1 MNQCKFWLYQLLD
14 NIMIMKFILLFIVSF
29 LAINGFG
36 QPPENSNSN
45 TTISNQGIYQEEE
58 TESIDVRMDSVPI
71 RNKQESR
78 DIKKDKASGRIQT
91 KPRSSVFYKA
101 QSSQLL
107 ESESKKVKYQ
117 SFSRTPSVE
126 SQKVMDSEVEQLRT
140 IDDESFEYH
149 LYNYVSGNYDV
160 SRQESLFNA
169 ASIDGNNKEVQRLM
183 VANSIVTG
191 DESATKK
198 GLVKLVK
205 NGTLSKETISYTEDV
220 LKSANGND
228 ILITHGTNDSYGAI
242 YNQLID
248 GLAFGSI
255 CIISLDLMKSSSYRE
270 LIRAKGF
277 KVPKREVV
285 DIQFFTELC
294 NLNRNKGVSISMTLP
309 LAYLKPIASK
319 LVPYGLVLR
328 TGNQKPLCAS
338 DLESL
343 WNNEFNKKNLTEF
356 TSAESRNYAKNYRPT
371 KVILEEFHDSN
382 KSNHYMKSSGQK
394 SKKVNK
400 KGN

>member
-1 MNQCKFWLYQLLD
+1 MNQCKFWLYQVLD
-14 NIMIMKFILLFIVSF
+14 NIMIMKFILVFLVSF
-29 LAINGFG
+29 FAIQGFG
-36 QPPENSNSN
+36 QQPENSNS
-45 TTISNQGIYQEEE
+45 TISNQEIYKEEE
-58 TESIDVRMDSVPI
+58 SKSNNNRMDSVPI
-71 RNKQESR
+71 QEKVESR
-78 DIKKDKASGRIQT
+78 SVKKDKAPSRIQT
-91 KPRSSVFYKA
+91 KSGSSGFYKA
-101 QSSQLL
+101 QSSQVL

-117 SFSRTPSVE
+117 SSSRSPSIE
-126 SQKVMDSEVEQLRT
+126 SQRVMDSEVEQLRT

-160 SRQESLFNA
+160 SRQESLYTA

-183 VANSIVTG
+183 VANSIVMG
-191 DESATKK
+191 DETATKK

-205 NGTLSKETISYTEDV
+205 NGSLSKETISYTEDV
-220 LKSANGND
+220 LESSNGND

-248 GLAFGSI
+248 REEFGSI

-270 LIRAKGF
+270 LIRKKGF
-277 KVPKREVV
+277 KVPTREVV
-285 DIQFFTELC
+285 DIQFFIELC
-294 NLNRNKGVSISMTLP
+294 NLNRNKGLSISMTLP

-319 LVPYGLVLR
+319 LIPYGLVLR
-328 TGNQKPLCAS
+328 TGSQKPLCAS
-338 DLESL
+338 DLEIL
-343 WNNEFNKKNLTEF
+343 WNKKLNKKNLTEF

-382 KSNHYMKSSGQK
+382 KSNHYMKSSDQK
-394 SKKVNK
+394 SKKGNK